1 MTDGYQ
7 ALRESAAW
15 FDLSAR
21 GRIRATGEDRK
32 RLLHALTTNHVQ
44 DLQPGQG
51 LYAFFLTAQGR
62 VLADA
67 FISCADDH
75 LLISTEPET
84 RRKVYEHI
92 DRFIIADDVTLED
105 ATEASY
111 ELALEGPKAAELL
124 TSLGAPVPEADYGW
138 TAWNDGMVLRASST
152 GQPGFRLI
160 APLEQRPAIE
170 ARLAGVAPQASLEDL
185 LAVRLEHG
193 RPRYGDDISERYI
206 AHESGQL
213 HALHFQKG
221 CYLGQEI
228 VERVRSRGLVN
239 RQLTPLSIAGTAIPA
254 SGDKILD
261 GEKEV
266 GEVTS
271 ATWSPAG
278 GTVRAL
284 AYLRLEAR
292 KSAGLRTAGGDAVQ
306 VVHD

>member
-1 MTDGYQ
+1 M
-7 ALRESAAW
+7 
-15 FDLSAR
+15 
-21 GRIRATGEDRK
+21 
-32 RLLHALTTNHVQ
+32 
-44 DLQPGQG
+44 
-51 LYAFFLTAQGR
+51 
-62 VLADA
+62 
-67 FISCADDH
+67 
-75 LLISTEPET
+75 
-84 RRKVYEHI
+84 
-92 DRFIIADDVTLED
+92 
-105 ATEASY
+105 
-111 ELALEGPKAAELL
+111 
-124 TSLGAPVPEADYGW
+124 
-138 TAWNDGMVLRASST
+138 
-152 GQPGFRLI
+152 
-160 APLEQRPAIE
+160 
-170 ARLAGVAPQASLEDL
+170 APQASLEDL